1 MDSQGEKPAHR
12 QVRHAGRHSAPN
24 TLVCVPKVLV
34 VRADRG
40 RLHQIMAAG
49 NAGRVS
55 LVERAAADALAQ
67 DHNGVSAKGSGD
79 E

>member
-1 MDSQGEKPAHR
+1 
-12 QVRHAGRHSAPN
+12 
-24 TLVCVPKVLV
+24 V
-34 VRADRG
+34 VRADHKQ
-40 RLHQIMAAG
+40 LHQILAAG